1 MAKLFSNL
9 KEKVMGSKVA
19 KVCASCSAAVATF
32 AVGAVQA
39 FASNIDETM
48 KTALTT
54 AFTGIKEDVVALINI
69 ALPAALVIVGI
80 GIAVTL
86 GIKFFKKFAK

>member
-1 MAKLFSNL
+1 MANSFSNL
-9 KEKVMGSKVA
+9 KEKVMGSKIA
-19 KVCASCSAAVATF
+19 KACAACSAAVATF

-39 FASNIDETM
+39 LASNIDDSM
-48 KTALTT
+48 KSALTS
-54 AFTGIKEDVVALINI
+54 AFTGIKDDVIALINI